1 MKISILTPDLSSNCL
16 GRAYL
21 LAKILQR
28 HYEVEIVGPI
38 FGDGIWEPLAKSTIP
53 YKLVPGNVL
62 PLFALQIPTLLK
74 KITGDVI
81 YVSKPLFP
89 SYDIGLVKKWISKRP
104 LVLDI
109 DDWEVGFSLYGREKR
124 KSLNCLSKARSHLG
138 AIKGFLLHPESSY
151 WSLIL
156 NERLIRF
163 ADQVTVSN
171 TFLRERFGGTIVW
184 HARDTK
190 RFDPDKFDKEAMRE
204 KYGIDESARV
214 VIFSGTLRPYK
225 GIEDL
230 VTALKEIP
238 EVILVIVG
246 INESEYCRELISR
259 ARSELG
265 SERVRTFGL
274 QPFSKIPQFL
284 AMSDIVVIPQRKS
297 YATVGQMPA
306 KVFDAM
312 AMAKPIIAT
321 KVSDLP
327 EILSGC
333 SWIIE
338 PEQPDELA
346 GAIRYVLNHPE
357 EAKEMGW
364 KARQKCIEKY
374 SYDAME
380 EVLLGLFKRY
390 E

>member
-1 MKISILTPDLSSNCL
+1 MKISILTPNLSNNSL

-21 LAKILQR
+21 LADILQR

-38 FGDGIWEPLAKSTIP
+38 FDKGIWEPLANGDIP
-53 YKLVPGNVL
+53 YKSVPGKVL
-62 PLFALQIPTLLK
+62 LLFALQVPKLLK

-81 YVSKPLFP
+81 YVSKPYFS
-89 SYDIGLVKKWISKRP
+89 SYDIGLVKKWVSKNP

-124 KSLNCLSKARSHLG
+124 KSLNRLRKARSHLG
-138 AIKGFLLHPESSY
+138 ALKGFLLYPERSY
-151 WSLIL
+151 WSLVL

-171 TFLRERFGGTIVW
+171 TFLKERFGGTIVW
-184 HARDTK
+184 HARDTT
-190 RFDPDKFDKEAMRE
+190 RFDPDKFDKKAIRE

-214 VIFSGTLRPYK
+214 VIFSGTPQPHK

-230 VTALKEIP
+230 VAALKRIP
-238 EVILVIVG
+238 EALLVIVG
-246 INESEYCRELISR
+246 KDERKYCQELVCR
-259 ARSELG
+259 AKNELG
-265 SERVRTFGL
+265 DERVRTFGL
-274 QPFSKIPQFL
+274 QPFSAIPQFL
-284 AMSDIVVIPQRKS
+284 AMSDIVVIPQRKN

-312 AMAKPIIAT
+312 AMAKPVIAT

-327 EILSGC
+327 EILNGC
-333 SWIIE
+333 GWLVE
-338 PEQPDELA
+338 PNQPDKLA
-346 GAIRYVLNHPE
+346 ETIRYVLDHPE
-357 EAKEMGW
+357 KAKEKGW